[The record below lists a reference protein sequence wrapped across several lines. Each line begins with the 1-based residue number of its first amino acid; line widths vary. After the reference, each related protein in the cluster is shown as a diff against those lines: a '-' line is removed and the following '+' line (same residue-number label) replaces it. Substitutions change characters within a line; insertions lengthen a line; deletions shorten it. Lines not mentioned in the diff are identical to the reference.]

1 MHKTA
6 RDLFEDRRLRPLPLV
21 SRTDTDSQN
30 EEEKEKKDVE
40 EKVFTEDVDLDGSP
54 LKRHPSLP
62 NIPLAVT
69 ASSSLYLVSTGF
81 VEAYKIHRADEIFYS
96 CTTYMTF
103 YVFEFFWYFLKKK
116 EKKMRI
122 MIQTRCHVLCIYL
135 VNRTSAPNI
144 KLFSVQFA
152 SPAYYKAYEE
162 AIGKYRGIL
171 MTNSKFEHNQLA
183 PKLPSVTGS
192 AQPPKRGKSP

>member
-1 MHKTA
+1 MCTTTRLRNFFQNLSRLYEDRERFVKHVKSQPLERFGVHKTA

-40 EKVFTEDVDLDGSP
+40 EKVSTEDVDLDGNP

-69 ASSSLYLVSTGF
+69 ASSSLCLVSTGF
-81 VEAYKIHRADEIFYS
+81 VEAYKIHVADKTFYNS
-96 CTTYMTF
+96 TTYMTF

-116 EKKMRI
+116 EKNEN
-122 MIQTRCHVLCIYL
+122 TE
-135 VNRTSAPNI
+135 PN
-144 KLFSVQFA
+144 KA
-152 SPAYYKAYEE
+152 SCTLH
-162 AIGKYRGIL
+162 I
-171 MTNSKFEHNQLA
+171 SCQ
-183 PKLPSVTGS
+183 
-192 AQPPKRGKSP
+192 